1 VCRQRVCLSIKYMET
16 RRVREERLAARIIQ
30 HLLRSKRVKIPIP
43 TMAAFFVNPY
53 SQVLNLSD
61 KSYLKLYTD
70 GCKGLE
76 RKIKFDGKRENF
88 NDFVKLISQKM
99 SNRKV
104 KECLAIATEWATS
117 GENPEQPTIFKDI
130 FATSKSTS
138 DEITDHCDRI

>member
-1 VCRQRVCLSIKYMET
+1 
-16 RRVREERLAARIIQ
+16 
-30 HLLRSKRVKIPIP
+30 
-43 TMAAFFVNPY
+43 MAAFFVNPY

-117 GENPEQPTIFKDI
+117 GKNPEQPTVFKDI

-138 DEITDHCDRI
+138 DEITDHCDRIWSTEDFAHVDSSKLPKIVAIKPTNTKELDVIRNQLKLKHAML